1 MRKPTFTRERGLRG
15 RFCGSQRICV
25 PACTNRNEQHGT
37 RPCLSTGLYQ
47 PQHATETNRTR
58 HKADPRCTR
67 ELARRPGAGPEEQI
81 TSDLAR
87 KVAAHLVKYHGWA
100 KVQRLE
106 DGRKISRFYQPSARM
121 VTAEPPAH
129 TGLHPRGC
137 DRVVT
142 HERTGRCEPARS
154 QQNIRERWPEAEKR
168 PSSLNSL
175 AIRTPEPARTAGRQQ
190 SKPTTRRHKGAD

>member
-1 MRKPTFTRERGLRG
+1 M
-15 RFCGSQRICV
+15 
-25 PACTNRNEQHGT
+25 
-37 RPCLSTGLYQ
+37 STGLYQ

-87 KVAAHLVKYHGWA
+87 KVAAHLAKYHGWA

-129 TGLHPRGC
+129 TGYTREGVIAWLLTNGLEGVNPRVASKIYENAGQ
-137 DRVVT
+137 R
-142 HERTGRCEPARS
+142 RKNGRPA
-154 QQNIRERWPEAEKR
+154 
-168 PSSLNSL
+168 
-175 AIRTPEPARTAGRQQ
+175 
-190 SKPTTRRHKGAD
+190 